1 MAFLLCLAITNITL
15 TRNSLSVAMVC
26 MVNSTAFSEKSR
38 IFDAANESLINQS
51 VHIKSLREKCPIDQ
65 LAEESYQGGE
75 FAWTSS
81 KRDIMFSAI
90 YWGAL
95 VSGLPSG
102 MIADRYSPKR
112 VIFVCLIGTVLSTML
127 IPIGARYGD
136 FMAVFALRFI
146 SGVFGQATVVP
157 AIGSLISN
165 WVPSV
170 EKSSAIAIYT
180 AGNQIANIIGMPLNA
195 FLCEQKGFFG
205 GWPSIFY
212 VCGFIGIAISAVWC
226 VVVTDTPDSNRFIS
240 AAEKSLIIHSI
251 RSQSASSKKKRP
263 LRQLPWKKL
272 LFSAPM
278 ISCNTSNFMNSLMT
292 TALATYIPIYFKD
305 ALHMDLKRNGLLSA
319 LPYIAQLVIKF
330 IFAYIADQLK
340 ARYPHEQTNIAKF
353 FNSIGTFASG
363 SFLIAL
369 SFVDCTQPV
378 QAIVCMVLANGL
390 LSGGIAGFQ
399 TSTLSIAPA
408 YSGTVSSLSKYLG
421 QVASVIT
428 PYLIGSTISS
438 GDASEWHFVFFGIGS
453 GLVAAGFI
461 FLFYGSSEIQE
472 WALVIPDVGK
482 PTESGPVRPNQSNTF
497 RTVLEQFFNFS
508 ARWFVYAT
516 KYFSFQASNSNSSN
530 EEVSYKIPS
539 VRLLTDFNF
548 GFSHKKCLIV
558 FAFSEINQRKH
569 CRKVN
574 TSASSASGNYNF
586 TAKQSYCPICPKRNC
601 ENLMCKYKPKHLNE
615 FICSLCMGYMIEAT
629 TVVECMHHFCRSC
642 ILLHI
647 EKDAHCPSCGI
658 LINKFKLESA
668 LKLDHTLQL
677 LIYKLIPTV
686 YKEEILRRARF
697 QVMNESPE
705 EREKEFSNDY
715 IRDLATH
722 ICSPY
727 ERVMFILEMKRP
739 PRASITH
746 REGVLIQQPPASSFS
761 EFSGSSLKR
770 LYSAPAAVRIKQLR
784 KMIASKFTVHYQQVT
799 LWYADEILIDEY
811 SLVDVF
817 YIFLSAKKQ
826 IIHFYY
832 DIIGF
837 EDQIQVMPELTP
849 EKQILDECSLAR
861 T

>member
-1 MAFLLCLAITNITL
+1 MNDARMAAATNNSKSGPKFWSFRSTRLTMAFLLCLAITNITL

-38 IFDAANESLINQS
+38 IFNAANESLINQS

-65 LAEESYQGGE
+65 LAEESYQVQHFGGE

-212 VCGFIGIAISAVWC
+212 VCGFIGIAISVVWC

-472 WALVIPDVGK
+472 WALVIPDENNVGK
-482 PTESGPVRPNQSNTF
+482 PAESGPVRPNQS
-497 RTVLEQFFNFS
+497 VC
-508 ARWFVYAT
+508 
-516 KYFSFQASNSNSSN
+516 
-530 EEVSYKIPS
+530 
-539 VRLLTDFNF
+539 
-548 GFSHKKCLIV
+548 G
-558 FAFSEINQRKH
+558 
-569 CRKVN
+569 
-574 TSASSASGNYNF
+574 
-586 TAKQSYCPICPKRNC
+586 
-601 ENLMCKYKPKHLNE
+601 EN
-615 FICSLCMGYMIEAT
+615 
-629 TVVECMHHFCRSC
+629 
-642 ILLHI
+642 
-647 EKDAHCPSCGI
+647 EKD
-658 LINKFKLESA
+658 FT
-668 LKLDHTLQL
+668 LK
-677 LIYKLIPTV
+677 K
-686 YKEEILRRARF
+686 
-697 QVMNESPE
+697 
-705 EREKEFSNDY
+705 
-715 IRDLATH
+715 
-722 ICSPY
+722 
-727 ERVMFILEMKRP
+727 
-739 PRASITH
+739 
-746 REGVLIQQPPASSFS
+746 
-761 EFSGSSLKR
+761 
-770 LYSAPAAVRIKQLR
+770 
-784 KMIASKFTVHYQQVT
+784 
-799 LWYADEILIDEY
+799 
-811 SLVDVF
+811 
-817 YIFLSAKKQ
+817 
-826 IIHFYY
+826 
-832 DIIGF
+832 
-837 EDQIQVMPELTP
+837 
-849 EKQILDECSLAR
+849 
-861 T
+861 

>member
-1 MAFLLCLAITNITL
+1 MNDARMAAATNNSKSGPKFWSFRSTRLTMAFLLCLAITNITL

-38 IFDAANESLINQS
+38 IFNAANESLINQS

-65 LAEESYQGGE
+65 LAEESYQVQHFGGE

-212 VCGFIGIAISAVWC
+212 VCGFIGIAISVVWC

-319 LPYIAQLVIKF
+319 LPYIAQLE
-330 IFAYIADQLK
+330 L
-340 ARYPHEQTNIAKF
+340 
-353 FNSIGTFASG
+353 
-363 SFLIAL
+363 L
-369 SFVDCTQPV
+369 PV
-378 QAIVCMVLANGL
+378 
-390 LSGGIAGFQ
+390 
-399 TSTLSIAPA
+399 
-408 YSGTVSSLSKYLG
+408 
-421 QVASVIT
+421 VAS
-428 PYLIGSTISS
+428 
-438 GDASEWHFVFFGIGS
+438 
-453 GLVAAGFI
+453 
-461 FLFYGSSEIQE
+461 
-472 WALVIPDVGK
+472 
-482 PTESGPVRPNQSNTF
+482 
-497 RTVLEQFFNFS
+497 
-508 ARWFVYAT
+508 
-516 KYFSFQASNSNSSN
+516 
-530 EEVSYKIPS
+530 
-539 VRLLTDFNF
+539 
-548 GFSHKKCLIV
+548 
-558 FAFSEINQRKH
+558 
-569 CRKVN
+569 
-574 TSASSASGNYNF
+574 
-586 TAKQSYCPICPKRNC
+586 
-601 ENLMCKYKPKHLNE
+601 
-615 FICSLCMGYMIEAT
+615 
-629 TVVECMHHFCRSC
+629 
-642 ILLHI
+642 
-647 EKDAHCPSCGI
+647 
-658 LINKFKLESA
+658 
-668 LKLDHTLQL
+668 
-677 LIYKLIPTV
+677 
-686 YKEEILRRARF
+686 
-697 QVMNESPE
+697 
-705 EREKEFSNDY
+705 
-715 IRDLATH
+715 
-722 ICSPY
+722 
-727 ERVMFILEMKRP
+727 
-739 PRASITH
+739 
-746 REGVLIQQPPASSFS
+746 
-761 EFSGSSLKR
+761 
-770 LYSAPAAVRIKQLR
+770 
-784 KMIASKFTVHYQQVT
+784 
-799 LWYADEILIDEY
+799 
-811 SLVDVF
+811 
-817 YIFLSAKKQ
+817 
-826 IIHFYY
+826 
-832 DIIGF
+832 
-837 EDQIQVMPELTP
+837 
-849 EKQILDECSLAR
+849 
-861 T
+861 